1 MTTPFRRC
9 LQLIKEVIEIVSP
22 FLRSLGRELGELL
35 EEVFMGRRW
44 GAAAIIIIIIIIV
57 KGRRLTP
64 ERRRRRR

>member
-44 GAAAIIIIIIIIV
+44 GAAAIIIIIIIV